1 MAETAIGKF
10 IKAARESAGIKKW
23 ALAEKSGVS
32 HTEIHRIENGDRLNP
47 SIKNIKAICKVLSIP
62 IEEALKAGGY
72 ISSATDY
79 DAYIK
84 EIYSDAD
91 PVMVGNKV
99 KGIREIKGITLSDLA
114 NNANVSTEILSAL
127 EAGTALCKYDDFVKI
142 SYELGV
148 PVMKF
153 ISETESTDDLIRL
166 TKSKGDELLEG
177 LSKSEDLVKSL
188 YRAKNVPKETM
199 DQMATYIKFLLDQQ
213 GVTDDHDK

>member
-1 MAETAIGKF
+1 M
-10 IKAARESAGIKKW
+10 
-23 ALAEKSGVS
+23 
-32 HTEIHRIENGDRLNP
+32 
-47 SIKNIKAICKVLSIP
+47 
-62 IEEALKAGGY
+62 
-72 ISSATDY
+72 
-79 DAYIK
+79 
-84 EIYSDAD
+84 
-91 PVMVGNKV
+91 
-99 KGIREIKGITLSDLA
+99 A

-153 ISETESTDDLIRL
+153 ISEAESTDDLIRL